1 MRFLYLL
8 LYFTLPYSLRL
19 YYPKQRVVNKPRKH
33 FGRTIYVSNHA
44 ASFMDPLIVGSL
56 QRPIVF
62 FMTRSDVFTKAMKPI
77 LWMAH
82 MLPIYR
88 QHDGEDTKAKND
100 ETFKKC
106 TQILKGKRNLL
117 IFGEGFTDDVFIR
130 RLKPVKKGAARIGFG
145 SLEAMNW
152 EKEVFIAAIGINY
165 SDPNYLGGSVLVS
178 NGNPICL
185 NDYKAEYL
193 ENPSKAVNEVTKR
206 IELDLQAQIT
216 HVEDADWVF
225 FHEHV
230 SRLQRNGMH
239 PEDPIR
245 NISLLQK
252 WKNSKALAA
261 WMNAQNLNENQEL
274 VTLKN
279 ELDAFFKKTKKQKIK
294 DSYLRKIEE
303 KESNLLPWISL
314 ILFFPLMLLGAIHCY
329 LPYKLIKNFTEKS
342 FKRAVFW
349 SSVKMML
356 GAVAIGLFNIPLV
369 LLLNHFVFI
378 PLFFDLKT
386 INLFIPWIYY
396 FTIPIFG
403 VIAYRWFQTAQ
414 DLSAMAKLRKS
425 ANLASLLAER
435 SALIEK
441 TGDLR
446 PKTIDG
452 RH

>member
-44 ASFMDPLIVGSL
+44 ASFMDPLVVGSL

-117 IFGEGFTDDVFIR
+117 IFGEGFTDDIFIR

-152 EKEVFIAAIGINY
+152 EKEVFIAALGINY

-178 NGNPICL
+178 NGEPICL

-314 ILFFPLMLLGAIHCY
+314 ILLFPLLLLGAIHCY

-396 FTIPIFG
+396 FIIPIFG

-425 ANLASLLAER
+425 SNLESLLAER
-435 SALIEK
+435 RALIEK
-441 TGDLR
+441 TGDIR
-446 PKTIDG
+446 PETKD
-452 RH
+452 